1 MAAAKAEVREAYV
14 GPAPEGCGL
23 EEAFALSLLDL
34 LSQDRLPANPYF
46 VFANRLI
53 TYVDQREF
61 WLKSDADIL
70 ALLEEGGHLQLVDP
84 KSKLAKLKGS
94 PYAWGLPHML
104 IGADLDG
111 LHEIREALRGSLP
124 ESFFPSALSQVVA
137 DGYYMVELSS
147 LQGHCVLY
155 RFGEMPFPQDVE
167 VQVDVVVSG

>member
-70 ALLEEGGHLQLVDP
+70 ALLEEGGYLQLVDP

-124 ESFFPSALSQVVA
+124 ESFFPSANQKGAIFPPTSTPHQTR
-137 DGYYMVELSS
+137 GTG
-147 LQGHCVLY
+147 QWKGG
-155 RFGEMPFPQDVE
+155 RTPPFLALPSAQ
-167 VQVDVVVSG
+167 